1 MVDGTVTFYFE
12 GTLIAHGADNPGG
25 TSVGFRA
32 KGVRLT
38 GYPVEAHAYG
48 GAASIS
54 AGIYLSDPDVVGS
67 TVVSVEHFSDFVA
80 QGGSATRESYGIRC
94 ADATDLVLLPAQ
106 AGRVVAE
113 ER

>member
-1 MVDGTVTFYFE
+1 M
-12 GTLIAHGADNPGG
+12 
-25 TSVGFRA
+25 
-32 KGVRLT
+32 
-38 GYPVEAHAYG
+38 
-48 GAASIS
+48 
-54 AGIYLSDPDVVGS
+54 
-67 TVVSVEHFSDFVA
+67 VSVEHFSDFVA